1 MSRCKEIKTAILAEI
16 NADPDLYT
24 DKSAAEVAILLNR
37 GVSQSP
43 PVYVEAA
50 KEEVLQPLLG
60 LDDEIKQQIIDL
72 AVSSSIIEA
81 VAIAP
86 IEDELGK
93 PIEDELGK
101 PIEVQQEI
109 LVPFS
114 EVKGF
119 GIVSQGEVE
128 EALNTKE

>member
-93 PIEDELGK
+93 PIE
-101 PIEVQQEI
+101 VQQEI